1 MHDDPVAVIGAGPYG
16 LSVAAYLQARGIP
29 TRVYGKTM
37 EFWAKMPD
45 GMHLKSVW
53 SASSLSDPYTR
64 FTLDR
69 YTSFLGVP
77 KREPI
82 TLPYFVAY
90 GNWFARHT
98 VRDVDAT
105 YVRTLARDGN
115 GRFQLELDDGRSVAA
130 RKVVVAAGIDAFA
143 SVPRFARD
151 LPPELATHTKVHKTF
166 DRFEGKTVAVLGRG
180 QSAVQ
185 TAAFLHEAGAADV
198 ELLARGPV
206 IWINRKLY
214 NYTGPAKHIFY
225 PSSDVGPPGLNW
237 LIHYPLLYR
246 LLSDETRAR
255 VEHRATR
262 PSGAPWL
269 KDRVV
274 GLVRETSG
282 VEITRATPRGER
294 LELGLSD
301 GSTRTVDHL
310 FLATGFRPSL
320 ASLGFLDGALLDEL
334 HAHDGFPILNTAF
347 EGSVPDLYFCGAI
360 ASYNFGPLGRFVAG
374 SRVSARQITRHAE
387 RTLRR
392 GLAPVPAREAAA
404 ATALTNA

>member
-29 TRVYGKTM
+29 TQVYGKTM

-98 VRDVDAT
+98 VRNIDST
-105 YVRTLARDGN
+105 YVRTLTRDGD
-115 GRFQLELDDGRSVAA
+115 GRFRLELEDGRSATA
-130 RKVVVAAGIDAFA
+130 RKVVVAAGIDSFA
-143 SVPRFARD
+143 TVPPFARH
-151 LPPELATHTKVHKTF
+151 LPPELATHTRVHKDF
-166 DRFEGKTVAVLGRG
+166 ERFRGKTVAVLGRG

-206 IWINRKLY
+206 VWISRKLY
-214 NYTGPAKHIFY
+214 RYTGPAKHIFY

-237 LIHYPLLYR
+237 LIHYPMLYR
-246 LLSDETRAR
+246 RLSDELRAK
-255 VEHRATR
+255 VEDRATR

-269 KDRVV
+269 KHRVV
-274 GLVRETSG
+274 GLVCETTG
-282 VEITRATPRGER
+282 VEIERATPRGEQ
-294 LELGLSD
+294 LDLLLSD

-310 FLATGFRPSL
+310 FLATGFRAHL
-320 ASLGFLDGALLDEL
+320 ASLSFLDGEL
-334 HAHDGFPILNTAF
+334 RDGLRAHDGLPILNTAF
-347 EGSVPDLYFCGAI
+347 EGTVPDLYFCGAI
-360 ASYNFGPLGRFVAG
+360 ASYNFGPLCRFVVGA
-374 SRVSARQITRHAE
+374 RISARQIARHSE

-392 GLAPVPAREAAA
+392 SLTAVPAREAATA
-404 ATALTNA
+404 AALTNA

>member
-1 MHDDPVAVIGAGPYG
+1 MNDDPVAVIGAGPYG
-16 LSVAAYLQARGIP
+16 LSVASYLQARGIP
-29 TRVYGKTM
+29 TQVYGKTM

-53 SASSLSDPYTR
+53 SASSLSDPYAL

-69 YTSFLGVP
+69 YTSSLGVP

-90 GNWFARHT
+90 GHWFARHT
-98 VRDVDAT
+98 VRNVDAT
-105 YVRTLARDGN
+105 YVRSLARDGD
-115 GRFQLELDDGRSVAA
+115 GRFRLELEDGRTATA

-143 SVPRFARD
+143 TVPPFARH
-151 LPPELATHTKVHKTF
+151 LPAELASHTKIHK
-166 DRFEGKTVAVLGRG
+166 DFEAFRGKSVAVLGRG

-185 TAAFLHEAGAADV
+185 TAAFLHEAGAAEV
-198 ELLARGPV
+198 ELLARGQV

-214 NYTGPAKHIFY
+214 NHTGPAKHIFY
-225 PSSDVGPPGLNW
+225 PSSDVGPPGYNW

-246 LLSDETRAR
+246 HLSDAVRAK

-269 KDRVV
+269 KHRVV

-282 VEITRATPRGER
+282 VEIERATPRGER
-294 LELGLSD
+294 LELALSD

-310 FLATGFRPSL
+310 FLATGFRPQL
-320 ASLGFLDGALLDEL
+320 ASLSFLDDALRDEL
-334 HAHDGFPILNTAF
+334 RAHDGMPVLNDAL
-347 EGSVPDLYFCGAI
+347 ESSVPDLHFCGAI
-360 ASYNFGPLGRFVAG
+360 ASYNFGPLCRFVAG
-374 SRVSARQITRHAE
+374 ARISARQITRHAE
-387 RTLRR
+387 RMSRR
-392 GLAPVPAREAAA
+392 TAVAVPSGEASAA
-404 ATALTNA
+404 LSKV

>member
-1 MHDDPVAVIGAGPYG
+1 MNDEPVAVIGAGPYG
-16 LSVAAYLQARGIP
+16 LSVAAHLQARGIP

-69 YTSFLGVP
+69 YTSLQAAP

-82 TLPYFVAY
+82 PLPYFVAY
-90 GNWFARHT
+90 GNWFARHV
-98 VRDVDAT
+98 VRDIDTT
-105 YVRTLARDGN
+105 YVRTVSRDGQ
-115 GRFQLELDDGRSVAA
+115 GGFRLELEDGRSASA
-130 RKVVVAAGIDAFA
+130 RKVVVAAGIEAFA
-143 SVPRFARD
+143 AVPEFARH
-151 LPPELATHTKVHKTF
+151 LPPELATHTKVHKDF
-166 DRFEGKTVAVLGRG
+166 ERFRGKRVAVLGRG

-185 TAAFLHEAGAADV
+185 TAAFLHEVGAAEV

-237 LIHYPLLYR
+237 LIHFPLLFR
-246 LLSDETRAR
+246 QLPDDVRAR
-255 VEHRATR
+255 VEYRATR

-282 VEITRATPRGER
+282 VEIQHATPRGEQ

-301 GSTRTVDHL
+301 GSSRVIDHL
-310 FLATGFRPSL
+310 FLATGFRPNLESF
-320 ASLGFLDGALLDEL
+320 GFLDAQLHDEL
-334 HAHDGFPILNTAF
+334 QAHAGFPILNSSF
-347 EGSVPDLYFCGAI
+347 EGSVSDLYFCGAI
-360 ASYNFGPLGRFVAG
+360 ASYNFGPLCRFVAG
-374 SRVSARQITRHAE
+374 SRISARQIARHAAQ
-387 RTLRR
+387 TLRR
-392 GLAPVPAREAAA
+392 PVAAAPAPEAAA
-404 ATALTNA
+404 ALTKA